1 MKKSLLIVG
10 LMLAMSLTVSAQN
23 QGFAFGIK
31 LGPNFGWTGSTTAES
46 LGSRTGFDVGVVG
59 EYYFADNYAI
69 VSGVNVSFLGGHYL
83 FDNAHMVTDSLNPD
97 GFLEMYGVDRI
108 YKSTI
113 YEIPLMLK
121 MVTNEFG
128 DIPLRAYL
136 EVGGGIGLAAKKVMV
151 KDAIP
156 SENIATPDKWGVTNK
171 EFSNLRAS
179 LKIGAGA
186 QYALDESTRLFAGI
200 YFSHDFINMINYL
213 KPDYCGNYYDAE
225 GNKIGDRDP
234 KLKVLQNR
242 IGIEVGVL
250 F

>member
-1 MKKSLLIVG
+1 MKKSLLFVG
-10 LMLAMSLTVSAQN
+10 LLMAMSLTVSAQN

-31 LGPNFGWTGSTTAES
+31 LGPNFGWTGSTTAQS
-46 LGSRTGFDVGVVG
+46 QGSRTGFDVGVVG
-59 EYYFADNYAI
+59 EYYFADNYAL

-83 FDNAHMVTDSLNPD
+83 FDNAHMVTDSLHPD
-97 GFLEMYGVDRI
+97 GSLEMYGVDRVF
-108 YKSTI
+108 KSTI

-121 MVTNEFG
+121 MVTNELG
-128 DIPLRAYL
+128 NIPLRAFI
-136 EVGGGIGLAAKKVMV
+136 EVGGGIGLAAKKVSV

-156 SENIATPDKWGVTNK
+156 SEGITTPDKWSITNK

-186 QYALDESTRLFAGI
+186 QYALDESTRLFAGV
-200 YFSHDFINMINYL
+200 YFSHDFINMINYI
-213 KPDYCGNYYDAE
+213 KPDYCGNFYDAE
-225 GNKIGDRDP
+225 GNKIGARDP